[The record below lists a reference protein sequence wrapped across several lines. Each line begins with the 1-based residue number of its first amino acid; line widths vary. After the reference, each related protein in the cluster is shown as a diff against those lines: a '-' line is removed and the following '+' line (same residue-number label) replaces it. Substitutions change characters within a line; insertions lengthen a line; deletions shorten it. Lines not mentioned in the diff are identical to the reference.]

1 MKKFKKFLG
10 LFLVFCMVIPLLEIN
25 MQTIYAAE
33 QSDVITKFEVTD
45 EDGKPLEGE
54 VEKWQKIRIYG
65 FFELPDNEVH
75 KDDITVLTLPDQ
87 IKFGDGIAPFDLK
100 DDNGE
105 IVAHAMPSINNK
117 TITLTYTDYVETH
130 SGVRGSFYFY
140 IRVDHE
146 KYPDAGEIP
155 IAINVSGKTPP
166 HPTIKFKGVGQPDLY
181 VLRKSSWQV
190 SGAPNPRIGYI
201 QLTLMRPTLLLKTAA

>member
-65 FFELPDNEVH
+65 FF
-75 KDDITVLTLPDQ
+75 
-87 IKFGDGIAPFDLK
+87 
-100 DDNGE
+100 
-105 IVAHAMPSINNK
+105 
-117 TITLTYTDYVETH
+117 
-130 SGVRGSFYFY
+130 
-140 IRVDHE
+140 
-146 KYPDAGEIP
+146 
-155 IAINVSGKTPP
+155 
-166 HPTIKFKGVGQPDLY
+166 
-181 VLRKSSWQV
+181 
-190 SGAPNPRIGYI
+190 
-201 QLTLMRPTLLLKTAA
+201 